1 MPGLPD
7 ADDATMSPTAPRI
20 ERRRGFSAAD
30 HLRVL
35 VPLMIVWAL
44 GSTCLAAV
52 ALRGNVGEL
61 MLDPAYATGGAWYL
75 GVVSQMGILAWSVG
89 TVAAAGAGW
98 MAAES
103 GRADAARF
111 MRRAALTSGVLLV
124 DDLLE
129 LHAVLNR
136 TFHLPKVGMEVVV
149 LAPLAWWLVAY
160 RRDILRTRYQL
171 LAASLLANG
180 TSFVVDAMLHPG
192 VAGLGVLFEDGP
204 KFLGTLAWATYFV
217 MTARDIAR
225 SAVRSARS
233 RDGGPIGDEVEDWLA
248 GRRQTVAEVPSE
260 FGLLP

>member
-1 MPGLPD
+1 MP
-7 ADDATMSPTAPRI
+7 STAPRI
-20 ERRRGFSAAD
+20 DRRRGFSAAD

-44 GSTCLAAV
+44 GFTCLAAV

-61 MLDPAYATGGAWYL
+61 LLDPAYASGGAWYM
-75 GVVSQMGILAWSVG
+75 GVISQMGILAWSVG

-103 GRADAARF
+103 GRPDAARF
-111 MRRAALTSGVLLV
+111 MRRAAVTSGVLLT

-136 TFHLPKVGMEVVV
+136 TFHIPKVGMELVV
-149 LAPLAWWLVAY
+149 LAPLAWWLVRY

-180 TSFVVDAMLHPG
+180 TSFVVDALLHPG
-192 VAGLGVLFEDGP
+192 MADIGVLFEDGP

-225 SAVRSARS
+225 SAVRSAR
-233 RDGGPIGDEVEDWLA
+233 RADAGPIGDEVEDWLA
-248 GRRQTVAEVPSE
+248 RSRPAGGEVRSDSR
-260 FGLLP
+260 FLP